1 MSLIKWEP
9 FEEFDRFFRE
19 VQPTQ
24 SFRRNTVGFD
34 TAVDV
39 YEDGDDLVAEM
50 NLPGMK
56 GEDIDVEVEDEHL
69 RIAGRRDEVQEKKEK
84 SHYVKEIQRGTFERL
99 VHLPD
104 QVEAEN
110 VEATYKDGILVV
122 RMPKR
127 PRDTEKKIKVQV
139 Q

>member
-19 VQPTQ
+19 AQPTQ
-24 SFRRNTVGFD
+24 SFHRNAVGFD

-39 YEDGDDLVAEM
+39 YEDGDELVAEM

-56 GEDIDVEVEDEHL
+56 GEDIDVEVEDGHL

-84 SHYVKEIQRGTFERL
+84 SHYVKEVQRGTFERL
-99 VHLPD
+99 IHLPD
-104 QVEAEN
+104 QVEASE
-110 VEATYKDGILVV
+110 VAATYKDGVLVV